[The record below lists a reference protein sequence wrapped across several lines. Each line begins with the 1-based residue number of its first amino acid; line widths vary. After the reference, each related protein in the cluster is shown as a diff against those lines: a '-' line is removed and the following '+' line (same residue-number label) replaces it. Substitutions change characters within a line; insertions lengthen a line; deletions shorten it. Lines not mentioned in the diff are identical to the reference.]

1 MTKIRNFIAWLLLI
15 GGFVGGFYFGAY
27 KMLYEPII
35 YACIY
40 HDIGGLTSTIIAKT
54 IFTCLCSLP
63 VWCLWSFA
71 GLMAFSIVSEYD

>member
-27 KMLYEPII
+27 KMLYNPII
-35 YACIY
+35 HACVY
-40 HDIGGLTSTIIAKT
+40 NDIGMLTSTIIAKT